1 METRCPTLKKQ
12 AVNICFCMQSLL
24 VNWLFIIFL
33 FKGKHL
39 ECSRTLSLLIGDRVF
54 IELLSTC
61 HISSNRE
68 DKSCNSPFVLFC
80 FVFSETY
87 FHFLTDLK
95 YTGRLIA
102 GSLSAFI
109 SKLQVSLR
117 HPLFLILKTKDRQ
130 DKHGILMTKV
140 RQR

>member
-1 METRCPTLKKQ
+1 METRCPTLKKH

-39 ECSRTLSLLIGDRVF
+39 ECSRTLSLLMGYLSNFYQLAIYLQIGK
-54 IELLSTC
+54 
-61 HISSNRE
+61 ISPVTVLFF
-68 DKSCNSPFVLFC
+68 CFVLF
-80 FVFSETY
+80 FRKTY

>member
-39 ECSRTLSLLIGDRVF
+39 ECSRTLSLSIGY
-54 IELLSTC
+54 LSNFYQLAIYLQIGK
-61 HISSNRE
+61 IS
-68 DKSCNSPFVLFC
+68 PVTVLLFC

-95 YTGRLIA
+95 YNGRLIA

-117 HPLFLILKTKDRQ
+117 HPLFLILKTNDRQ